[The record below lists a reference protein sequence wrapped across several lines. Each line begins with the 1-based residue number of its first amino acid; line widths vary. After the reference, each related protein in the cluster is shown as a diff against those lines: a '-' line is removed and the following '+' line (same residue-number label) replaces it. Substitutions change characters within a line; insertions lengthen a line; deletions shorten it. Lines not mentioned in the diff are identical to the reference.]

1 MKSFYKNIN
10 WIKNIY
16 RIRGPAQTRF
26 NYLRLDKNERV
37 SNIKTSFLKNLLNK
51 IRTEHLTAYPET
63 EKLYDLIS
71 SKIKVNKRSIVLTAG
86 SDAAIRTC
94 FDLFVGPKDK
104 IITISPTFAMVD
116 IYAKLYRAKQIKIK
130 YDSKLNLDFK
140 KLLNSINRKI
150 ALVIIANPNSPT
162 GTLLGKDEIV
172 KVLKKALKKNTIVL
186 IDEAYFGFSKESCL
200 PLIKKFPNL
209 IVTRTFSKSFGL
221 AGCRVGYIVS
231 NQNLADKL
239 FRFKP
244 MYEINSIA
252 ILIAT
257 EFLKKT
263 MDKKYINQTKEGK
276 NYLITHLE
284 KMNFDYIDTAA
295 NFIHINFKNKRNTA
309 EKTFFK
315 NKILVKG
322 GPGVKGY
329 ENFLRITL
337 GPKNNMKK
345 VVFVLKKIKK
355 L

>member
-71 SKIKVNKRSIVLTAG
+71 SKIKVNKRSIVVTAG

-186 IDEAYFGFSKESCL
+186 IDEAYFGFTKES
-200 PLIKKFPNL
+200 
-209 IVTRTFSKSFGL
+209 
-221 AGCRVGYIVS
+221 
-231 NQNLADKL
+231 
-239 FRFKP
+239 
-244 MYEINSIA
+244 
-252 ILIAT
+252 
-257 EFLKKT
+257 
-263 MDKKYINQTKEGK
+263 
-276 NYLITHLE
+276 
-284 KMNFDYIDTAA
+284 
-295 NFIHINFKNKRNTA
+295 
-309 EKTFFK
+309 
-315 NKILVKG
+315 
-322 GPGVKGY
+322 
-329 ENFLRITL
+329 
-337 GPKNNMKK
+337 
-345 VVFVLKKIKK
+345 
-355 L
+355 